1 LALSFDLAS
10 GIAKEDPTFRRN
22 QKPFSRDQKS
32 FIRNQETIK
41 KRKL

>member
-1 LALSFDLAS
+1 LAFGLDLAR
-10 GIAKEDPTFRRN
+10 GIAKENPALRRN
-22 QKPFSRDQKS
+22 QKPFSRDQKP